1 MEKMQKMF
9 IKDLQ
14 ELKNKQ
20 IEMNNTL
27 EGLNSRIAE
36 AEEQINVLENRMVE
50 ITATEQN
57 VEKKNEKKRDSLRTL
72 GQH

>member
-1 MEKMQKMF
+1 MQEMF
-9 IKDLQ
+9 NKDLQ

-27 EGLNSRIAE
+27 EGVNSRIAE

-57 VEKKNEKKRDSLRTL
+57 VEKKNGKKRDSLRTL

>member
-1 MEKMQKMF
+1 MQEMF

>member
-1 MEKMQKMF
+1 MQEMF

-20 IEMNNTL
+20 IEMSNTL

-36 AEEQINVLENRMVE
+36 AEQINVLENRMVE

-72 GQH
+72 GQN

>member
-1 MEKMQKMF
+1 MQEMF

-20 IEMNNTL
+20 IEMSNTL